1 MFSTRTCDSI
11 GRRRSRRV
19 CRQQTVWVFVV
30 YGIVALLHLS
40 LAKSNGLARF
50 ACKKIRPMNIKDW
63 CRCSVSSVGRSVSW
77 WHRKTLKLN
86 WNGLTCVC
94 WEMLSALHS
103 SLLVMIMFSSRN
115 QMHMLKNVES
125 EFLVSIFLRFFLE
138 IIQRIDLTR
147 LSHMTLWWYEY
158 YALYK
163 YSLVRYVHQIHIRR
177 LYSVCALCLRFRSIF
192 LSK

>member
-125 EFLVSIFLRFFLE
+125 EFLVSIFLRFFFGNNPTHWLNSSQPYDFMM
-138 IIQRIDLTR
+138 IWMLCTVQI
-147 LSHMTLWWYEY
+147 
-158 YALYK
+158 
-163 YSLVRYVHQIHIRR
+163 LVG
-177 LYSVCALCLRFRSIF
+177 ALCAPHTHSATLFGVRSLPSF
-192 LSK
+192 S